1 MVKPGRN
8 AHGLSLRSSGRAGG
22 AAALCVVGAD
32 RLSLPFKGRVG
43 EGMGSKRSR
52 DVSNPSP
59 PLPPPLEGEGKRTA
73 RAGARN

>member
-1 MVKPGRN
+1 MVKPGRK
-8 AHGLSLRSSGRAGG
+8 AHGRSLRSSGRAGV
-22 AAALCVVGAD
+22 ADALCVVGD
-32 RLSLPFKGRVG
+32 DGLSLPFKGRVG